1 MGRPLASRQA
11 SQISLAKK
19 HREQISLAVESLL
32 VRRVR
37 RPSRIRRLPKVFSNR
52 KMSLK
57 EAKGRRSG
65 VFLSF
70 SD

>member
-1 MGRPLASRQA
+1 MG
-11 SQISLAKK
+11 SLC
-19 HREQISLAVESLL
+19 EC
-32 VRRVR
+32 
-37 RPSRIRRLPKVFSNR
+37 RRLSVLDWRGVFAQKRRADLEEDGALVLVFSNR

-65 VFLSF
+65 FFLSF

>member
-37 RPSRIRRLPKVFSNR
+37 RPSRIRRLPNPKNQNNQIR
-52 KMSLK
+52 W
-57 EAKGRRSG
+57 R
-65 VFLSF
+65 
-70 SD
+70 DYIT